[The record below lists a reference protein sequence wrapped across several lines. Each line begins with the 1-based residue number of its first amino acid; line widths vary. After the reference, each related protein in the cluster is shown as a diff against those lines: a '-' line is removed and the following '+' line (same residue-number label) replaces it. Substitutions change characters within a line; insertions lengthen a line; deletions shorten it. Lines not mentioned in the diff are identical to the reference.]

1 MKKSAGLLVGAS
13 FALLTVAACGAQTV
27 GTASGGPSISI
38 STPGT
43 SPVSVPMPASV
54 PSTPVVTAPMTVPVT
69 GTKAPPVLPLP
80 KLPRVPVPPAQV
92 HSGGMSVPPAGVQ
105 VTKDGKQ
112 VVFDVEQSGCQHITG
127 QATSQTATTVSIQ
140 VVDTITSHGGQVCPM
155 IVRQVP
161 VTVALNAP
169 LGNRTI
175 VFSSVTKHS

>member
-1 MKKSAGLLVGAS
+1 MRKSAGLLVGAS
-13 FALLTVAACGAQTV
+13 FALLTIAACGAQTV
-27 GTASGGPSISI
+27 ATGSGGPSIAI
-38 STPGT
+38 SNPGT
-43 SPVSVPMPASV
+43 PAT
-54 PSTPVVTAPMTVPVT
+54 PPAPTTTPVVTAPMTVPAT
-69 GTKAPPVLPLP
+69 GTATKPAVPPVLPVP
-80 KLPRVPVPPAQV
+80 KLPRVPVPPGQV
-92 HSGGMSVPPAGVQ
+92 HSGGMTTPPAGVQ

-127 QATSQTATTVSIQ
+127 QATSQTATSVAIQ

>member
-1 MKKSAGLLVGAS
+1 
-13 FALLTVAACGAQTV
+13 
-27 GTASGGPSISI
+27 
-38 STPGT
+38 
-43 SPVSVPMPASV
+43 
-54 PSTPVVTAPMTVPVT
+54 
-69 GTKAPPVLPLP
+69 VLPVP
-80 KLPRVPVPPAQV
+80 KLPRVPVPPGQV
-92 HSGGMSVPPAGVQ
+92 HSGGMTTPPAGVQ

-127 QATSQTATTVSIQ
+127 QATSQTATSVAIQ

>member
-1 MKKSAGLLVGAS
+1 MRKSVGLLVGAS
-13 FALLTVAACGAQTV
+13 FALLTIAACGAQTV
-27 GTASGGPSISI
+27 ATGSGGPSIAI
-38 STPGT
+38 SNPGT
-43 SPVSVPMPASV
+43 PSAAPIPVT
-54 PSTPVVTAPMTVPVT
+54 STPVVTAPMTVPVT
-69 GTKAPPVLPLP
+69 GTATKAPPVLPLP
-80 KLPRVPVPPAQV
+80 KLPRTPVPPGQV
-92 HSGGMSVPPAGVQ
+92 HSGGMATPPAGVQ

-127 QATSQTATTVSIQ
+127 QATSQTSTSVAIQ